1 MGCTDTYKE
10 RLMIQDKL
18 KNISIILGSKSPR
31 RKELLASMDIAFEV
45 EVKETDESYDPTL
58 SAVEIVKYIAET
70 KLSAFDR
77 EHYFDKLLICADT
90 IVVDEQG
97 DVLGKPA
104 DLEEAKAVIKRL
116 AGKSHRVYT
125 AVALAYQDQKVSFV
139 EETTVWLNHLSNE
152 EIDYYVE
159 RYKPLDK
166 AGSYGIQEWIGRV
179 GINKII
185 GSYENVIGLPTA
197 RLQQELKRVVSI

>member
-1 MGCTDTYKE
+1 MV
-10 RLMIQDKL
+10 QDKL
-18 KNISIILGSKSPR
+18 KDISIILGSKSPR

-58 SAVEIVKYIAET
+58 SAVEIVKYIAEN

-77 EHYFDKLLICADT
+77 ELYFDKLLICADT

-116 AGKSHRVYT
+116 AGKSHLVYT

-139 EETTVWLNHLSNE
+139 EETTVWLNQLSNE

-197 RLQQELKRVVSI
+197 RLQQEVKVVVG

>member
-1 MGCTDTYKE
+1 MGRTDAYKE

-18 KNISIILGSKSPR
+18 KEIAIILGSKSPR
-31 RKELLASMDIAFEV
+31 RKELFASMDIAFEV

-77 EHYFDKLLICADT
+77 HRYFDKLLICADT

-125 AVALAYQDQKVSFV
+125 AVALAYQHQKVSFV
-139 EETTVWLNHLSNE
+139 EETTVWLNNLSNE

-197 RLQQELKRVVSI
+197 RLQQELKRVFSS

>member
-1 MGCTDTYKE
+1 
-10 RLMIQDKL
+10 MIQDKL

-45 EVKETDESYDPTL
+45 EVKETDESFDPML

-197 RLQQELKRVVSI
+197 RLQQELKVVVSI

>member
-1 MGCTDTYKE
+1 MGRTDTYKE

-31 RKELLASMDIAFEV
+31 RKELFASMDIAFEV

-77 EHYFDKLLICADT
+77 HRYFDKLLICADT

-125 AVALAYQDQKVSFV
+125 AVALAYQHQKVSFV

-197 RLQQELKRVVSI
+197 RLQQELKRVFY

>member
-1 MGCTDTYKE
+1 MGRTDTYKE

-31 RKELLASMDIAFEV
+31 RKELLASMDIVFEV

-70 KLSAFDR
+70 KFSAFDR

-116 AGKSHRVYT
+116 AGKSHLVYT

-139 EETTVWLNHLSNE
+139 EETTVWLNNLSDE

-197 RLQQELKRVVSI
+197 RLQQELKVVVSI

>member
-1 MGCTDTYKE
+1 MGRTDTYKE

-31 RKELLASMDIAFEV
+31 RKELFASMDIAFEV

-77 EHYFDKLLICADT
+77 HRYFDKLLICADT

-125 AVALAYQDQKVSFV
+125 AVALAYQHQKVSFV
-139 EETTVWLNHLSNE
+139 EETTVWLNNLSNE

-197 RLQQELKRVVSI
+197 RLQQELKRVFY

>member
-1 MGCTDTYKE
+1 MGRTDSYKE
-10 RLMIQDKL
+10 RLMIQHKL

-45 EVKETDESYDPTL
+45 EVKETDESYDPAL

-77 EHYFDKLLICADT
+77 QRYFDKLLICADT

-139 EETTVWLNHLSNE
+139 EETTVWLNHLSDE

-159 RYKPLDK
+159 RFKPLDK

-197 RLQQELKRVVSI
+197 RLQQELKRIFY

>member
-1 MGCTDTYKE
+1 MGRTDTYKE

-104 DLEEAKAVIKRL
+104 DLEEARAVIKRL

-139 EETTVWLNHLSNE
+139 EETTVWLNHLSDE

-197 RLQQELKRVVSI
+197 RLQQELKVVVSI

>member
-1 MGCTDTYKE
+1 MV
-10 RLMIQDKL
+10 QDKL
-18 KNISIILGSKSPR
+18 KDISIILGSKSPR

-45 EVKETDESYDPTL
+45 EIKETDESYDPTL

-77 EHYFDKLLICADT
+77 ELYFDKLLICADT

-116 AGKSHRVYT
+116 AGKSHLVYT

-139 EETTVWLNHLSNE
+139 EETTVWLNQLSNE
-152 EIDYYVE
+152 EVDYYVE

-197 RLQQELKRVVSI
+197 RLQQELAIVLA

>member
-1 MGCTDTYKE
+1 MGRTDTYKE

-197 RLQQELKRVVSI
+197 RLQQELKVVVSI

>member
-1 MGCTDTYKE
+1 MGRTDTYKE

-104 DLEEAKAVIKRL
+104 NLEEAKAVIKRL

-197 RLQQELKRVVSI
+197 RLQQELKVVVSI